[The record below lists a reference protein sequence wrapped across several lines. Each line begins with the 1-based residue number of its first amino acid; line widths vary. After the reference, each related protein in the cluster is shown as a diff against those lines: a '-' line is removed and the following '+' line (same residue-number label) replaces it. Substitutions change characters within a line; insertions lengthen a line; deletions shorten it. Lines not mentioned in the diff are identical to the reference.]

1 MRETY
6 LEQLDLGFYELTFA
20 FEGLAD
26 QNVWKRPAD
35 GLLSIG
41 EIAGHIAYWEAV
53 RLAGEGPIELMAES
67 ARAEPPN
74 CRVSSPLI
82 DNRFQYHTA
91 NLPNPPSGPMLAI
104 TADKVG
110 AELQRIHKESVSDFK
125 SRNPDLDNDAPG
137 WPPGNTYREFL
148 KYLAFHVAY
157 HTGQIYSVRHLL
169 GDTPPDN

>member
-1 MRETY
+1 MLETY
-6 LEQLDLGFYELTFA
+6 LEQLELDYFELGEA
-20 FEGLAD
+20 FKGLAD
-26 QNVWKRPAD
+26 ANVWKRPAE

-67 ARAEPPN
+67 ARTEPPN
-74 CRVSSPLI
+74 CRISSPLI

-91 NLPNPPSGPMLAI
+91 TLRFPPSDALRAM
-104 TADKVG
+104 TAEQVW
-110 AELQRIHKESVSDFK
+110 AELKRVHQEAVADFK
-125 SRNPDLDNDAPG
+125 SRNPDLDSIAPG

-157 HTGQIYSVRHLL
+157 HCGQIYSVRHLL
-169 GDTPPDN
+169 GETPPDN